1 MNNLLDNETAIGC
14 VAKFHRPMRKYHK
27 HEHNILVPE
36 RYMAVKDDIPG
47 FHLNKVKHPG
57 SDNQM
62 TLPTGFDYEIPL
74 SLNAET
80 CLSEFRNV
88 EKAPKSS
95 GGSARNNNKNSE
107 ENKEENATDLSD
119 LLYNAYSDA

>member
-1 MNNLLDNETAIGC
+1 
-14 VAKFHRPMRKYHK
+14 
-27 HEHNILVPE
+27 
-36 RYMAVKDDIPG
+36 
-47 FHLNKVKHPG
+47 
-57 SDNQM
+57 M

-88 EKAPKSS
+88 EKVPKSS
-95 GGSARNNNKNSE
+95 GGSAKNNNKNAE
-107 ENKEENATDLSD
+107 ENKEENTTDLSD

>member
-1 MNNLLDNETAIGC
+1 
-14 VAKFHRPMRKYHK
+14 
-27 HEHNILVPE
+27 
-36 RYMAVKDDIPG
+36 
-47 FHLNKVKHPG
+47 
-57 SDNQM
+57 M

-95 GGSARNNNKNSE
+95 GGSARNNNKNAE
-107 ENKEENATDLSD
+107 ENKEESTADLSD

>member
-1 MNNLLDNETAIGC
+1 
-14 VAKFHRPMRKYHK
+14 
-27 HEHNILVPE
+27 
-36 RYMAVKDDIPG
+36 MAVKDDIPG

-57 SDNQM
+57 SDNPM
-62 TLPTGFDYEIPL
+62 TLPIGFDFEIPL

-95 GGSARNNNKNSE
+95 GGSARNNKNGE
-107 ENKEENATDLSD
+107 ENKEEDLTDLSD